1 MLQLVFSQL
10 ANSDE
15 ESMIEAVNVVV
26 ELITLSRKDKYVE
39 IKNFVLINIDVL

>member
-1 MLQLVFSQL
+1 VFSQL

>member
-1 MLQLVFSQL
+1 MFSQL

-15 ESMIEAVNVVV
+15 EIMREAVNVVV

-39 IKNFVLINIDVL
+39 IKNFVLSNIDIL

>member
-1 MLQLVFSQL
+1 LLQLVFSQL